1 MGASNTPLPD
11 LIELQSLSANT
22 TFTGTPGGGG
32 DIIGVVDNATYTD
45 DEVGNSATNIG
56 ELNESTDADSGWLMI
71 DGITYSFELVTPLDN
86 TADPVT
92 VTHDGGL
99 SQTDLYGDA
108 GDTQIAFLV
117 ATPVG
122 PGAVRYFAV
131 VDDSVG
137 DLDSITSLQTRD
149 LDWDPAGD
157 DVKINVS
164 SDNNVTVCFAAG
176 TRIAVPGGGTRPV
189 ETLTRG
195 DLLCTADDGAQP
207 LLWVARQDRR
217 FPEDAEKHRPVHI
230 GAGTLGPGVPTHDL
244 VVSPQHRICISGPV
258 IAERFNAEE
267 VLVPA
272 KGLLSLPRVRRMNGL
287 RRVSYFSLLMPRHS
301 VLIANGARAESFYP
315 GPIALR
321 SLSSIQRT
329 HLHMVLARVGGQRA
343 AASVF
348 ARPVVTCG
356 RVRRLI
362 RDLKAQGNGRQSQ
375 FEAFVGSRTQALEN
389 TSSLSGE
396 TS

>member
-22 TFTGTPGGGG
+22 TFTSTPGGGGG

-45 DEVGNSATNIG
+45 DESGNTATHIG

-71 DGITYSFELVTPLDN
+71 DGTTYSIELVTPQNDGN
-86 TADPVT
+86 DPVT

-99 SQTDLYGDA
+99 SQTNLYGDSF
-108 GDTQIAFLV
+108 DSQVAFLV

-137 DLDSITSLQTRD
+137 DLDSITSLQTRG

-157 DVKINVS
+157 DVKIDVS

-176 TRIAVPGGGTRPV
+176 TRIAVPGGRTRPV

-195 DLLCTADDGAQP
+195 DMLCTADDGVQP
-207 LLWVARQDRR
+207 LLWMARQDRS
-217 FPEDAEKHRPVHI
+217 FPADGEKHRPILI
-230 GAGTLGPGVPTHDL
+230 GAGALGSGVPADDL
-244 VVSPQHRICISGPV
+244 VVSPQHRICLSGPM
-258 IAERFNAEE
+258 ITERFNAKE
-267 VLVPA
+267 VFVPA
-272 KGLLSLPRVRRMNGL
+272 KGLLSLPRVRRMHGL

-329 HLHMVLARVGGQRA
+329 HLRMVLARCGGQRA
-343 AASVF
+343 AATVF

-356 RVRRLI
+356 RIRQLI
-362 RDLKAQGNGRQSQ
+362 RDLKAQGNRGQSQ
-375 FEAFVGSRTQALEN
+375 FESFVGLRAQALDKGR
-389 TSSLSGE
+389 SHLAR
-396 TS
+396 